1 MAKKAKRS
9 PSDREQF
16 WRDLIE
22 RQQHS
27 GQSIREFCDW
37 KGVSQPSFYSWRKR
51 LQSANATARSKFVP
65 VQVLSEEAA
74 AAPGRIEIVLD
85 DGRCIRVGPGF
96 DRQALEDVLSV
107 LEQHPC

>member
-1 MAKKAKRS
+1 MAKQAKRS
-9 PSDREQF
+9 PADREQF

-37 KGVSQPSFYSWRKR
+37 EGVSQPSFYSWRKR
-51 LQSANATARSKFVP
+51 LQSANAAARSRFVP
-65 VQVLSEEAA
+65 VQVLCDDTAVAA
-74 AAPGRIEIVLD
+74 ERIEIVLD
-85 DGRCIRVGPGF
+85 GGKRVRVAPGF
-96 DRQALEDVLSV
+96 DPQALQDVLAV

>member
-9 PSDREQF
+9 RVDREQF

-37 KGVSQPSFYSWRKR
+37 EGVSQPSFYSWRRR
-51 LQSANATARSKFVP
+51 LQSANGKPRSPFVP
-65 VQVLSEEAA
+65 VQVQTEGPA
-74 AAPGRIEIVLD
+74 AAPGQIEIVLE
-85 DGRCIRVGPGF
+85 DGRCIRVGPGV
-96 DRQALEDVLSV
+96 DRQTLEDVLAV
-107 LEQHPC
+107 LEQQRC